1 MNNDKETKINHVY
14 HITWPAGTKISMDER
29 SLEQI
34 RGSLEQQ
41 FREAISKQP
50 GFEFYH
56 SIGNC
61 NFFQHFKTADGL
73 DFGVCHL
80 YWEKEWKIRWLP
92 AGCYEVIGTPSPI
105 SDEGWR
111 IIYREHAEAMNRAM
125 VTHARKIEKEQE
137 EQNLSQVDDEKVK
150 DKPKYLN

>member
-1 MNNDKETKINHVY
+1 MNDNKETKINHVY
-14 HITWPAGTKISMDER
+14 HLRWPKGAKLTMDER

-34 RGSLEQQ
+34 RCSLEHQ

-73 DFGVCHL
+73 D
-80 YWEKEWKIRWLP
+80 
-92 AGCYEVIGTPSPI
+92 
-105 SDEGWR
+105 
-111 IIYREHAEAMNRAM
+111 
-125 VTHARKIEKEQE
+125 
-137 EQNLSQVDDEKVK
+137 LS
-150 DKPKYLN
+150 LIHI

>member
-1 MNNDKETKINHVY
+1 MNDNKETKINHVY
-14 HITWPAGTKISMDER
+14 YLRWPKGVKLTMDER

-34 RGSLEQQ
+34 RCSLEHQ

-50 GFEFYH
+50 GFDFYH

-80 YWEKEWKIRWLP
+80 YWQKEWKIRWLP
-92 AGCYEVIGTPSPI
+92 AGCYEVIGEPSPI
-105 SDEGWR
+105 SDEGWK
-111 IIYREHAEAMNRAM
+111 IIYREHALAMDQSRAKQI
-125 VTHARKIEKEQE
+125 VEQQE
-137 EQNLSQVDDEKVK
+137 EQNLSQEYDEKEE